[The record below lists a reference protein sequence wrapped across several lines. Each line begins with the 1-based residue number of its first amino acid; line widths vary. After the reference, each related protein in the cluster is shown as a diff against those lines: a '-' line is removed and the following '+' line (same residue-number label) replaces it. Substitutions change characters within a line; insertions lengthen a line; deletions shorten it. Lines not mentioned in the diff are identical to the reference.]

1 MRWQIPLVVVL
12 ALFVAVSCDQAPTAV
27 QDPMSDGPNF
37 KVLQNEWITTPWEFE
52 HCDEWIDAILRIK
65 IMESSTESASG
76 NINWQLKYVV
86 KGTGV
91 GRNTGYE
98 YVWNN
103 SFGDHETVGA
113 DGYPYTYNY
122 IDNWNVIGK
131 GKAPDFKEK
140 VTYKIT
146 INANG
151 DVTAEVLNVHNSCD

>member
-1 MRWQIPLVVVL
+1 MRWRTPVVLTL
-12 ALFVAVSCDQAPTAV
+12 ALFVAASCDQAPTAV
-27 QDPMSDGPNF
+27 QEVTLDGPTLQ
-37 KVLQNEWITTPWEFE
+37 VVQNEWVEYPWEFE
-52 HCDEWIDAILRIK
+52 HCDEWIDAWLRTKILY
-65 IMESSTESASG
+65 SVTESASG
-76 NINWQLKYVV
+76 NTNWQLKYVV

-91 GRNTGYE
+91 GRDTGYE

-122 IDNWNVIGK
+122 IDNWIIIGK

-146 INANG
+146 MNAIG
-151 DVTAEVLNVHNSCD
+151 DVTAEVLNVHSSCD